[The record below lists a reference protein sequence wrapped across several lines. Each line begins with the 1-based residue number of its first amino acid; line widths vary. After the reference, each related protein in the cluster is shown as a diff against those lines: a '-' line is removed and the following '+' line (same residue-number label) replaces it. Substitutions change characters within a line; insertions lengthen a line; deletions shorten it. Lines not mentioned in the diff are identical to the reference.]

1 MIERFYPKADKIKT
15 LIYVGEHPLD
25 PDRIVLIDKSSGL
38 SLVMD
43 RISWNQ
49 LPEKFEQA
57 LSMQMKIL
65 TKQIGVIRSIYFAGK
80 EIQVPEER
88 QALIRRISYT

>member
-25 PDRIVLIDKSSGL
+25 PERIVLIDKSSGL

-43 RISWNQ
+43 RISWEQ
-49 LPEKFEQA
+49 LPDKFEQA
-57 LSMQMKIL
+57 LTMQMKIL
-65 TKQIGVIRSIYFAGK
+65 TKQIGLIRSMYFADEGV
-80 EIQVPEER
+80 QMSGGR
-88 QALIRRISYT
+88 QATIRKLNYT